1 MRILSAIAGAAMA
14 AFIASSPASADS
26 QLAERIMQLTRG
38 STWRPVATVPLNFPT
53 HHPQGMVRVGER
65 FFVTSVEIIEATQR
79 YPQLRDGLD
88 RSAGRGRGH
97 LFEIDLQGNLK
108 RQIVLGEGDVY
119 HPGGIDYDGRS
130 IWVPVAEYRPNSR
143 AIVYRVDPTS
153 LEAVEVLRAAD
164 HIGGVVRD
172 TETNTLHGVSWGSRR
187 FYRWTLDASG
197 RATNASEPPER
208 LRTLNPSH
216 YIDYQDCH
224 FLGDHRMLCGGLTEY
239 RRTPDAPMFAL
250 GGVDIVDLTSGRAVF
265 QVPTLLWTERGNAMN
280 RNPFWAE
287 VRDVAGA
294 AGLRFYFIPEDD
306 ADSRLYVY
314 DVTP

>member
-1 MRILSAIAGAAMA
+1 MTMFRVVAAAVAAAVMSSA
-14 AFIASSPASADS
+14 ASAQS
-26 QLAERIMQLTRG
+26 PLVERVMQLTRG
-38 STWRPVATVPLNFPT
+38 SAWRPVAALPLNFPT

-65 FFVTSVEIIEATQR
+65 LFVSSVEIIEPTQR
-79 YPQLRDGLD
+79 YPAPRDGMD

-97 LFEIDLQGNLK
+97 LFEIDLEGNLK
-108 RQIVLGEGDVY
+108 RQVTLGEGDVY
-119 HPGGIDYDGRS
+119 HPGGIDFDGSS

-143 AIVYRVDPTS
+143 AIVYRVDPAS
-153 LEAVEVLRAAD
+153 LAVSEVLRAAD

-187 FYRWTLDASG
+187 FYRWTLDAQQ
-197 RATNASEPPER
+197 RATNAGEPPER
-208 LRTLNPSH
+208 LRTLNPAH

-224 FLGDHRMLCGGLTEY
+224 YVGARRMLCGGLVEY
-239 RRTPDAPMFAL
+239 RRAPDAPVFAL
-250 GGVDIVDLTSGRAVF
+250 GGVELVDLVAGRPLF
-265 QVPTLLWTERGNAMN
+265 QVPVPLWTARGNAMA

-287 VRDVAGA
+287 PQG

>member
-1 MRILSAIAGAAMA
+1 MFRKLAVALVAASVVSAVIAPGARAE
-14 AFIASSPASADS
+14 SP
-26 QLAERIMQLTRG
+26 LAERIMQLTRG
-38 STWRPVATVPLNFPT
+38 SQWRPVASLPLNFPT
-53 HHPQGMVRVGER
+53 HHPQGMVRVGDR
-65 FFVTSVEIIEATQR
+65 FYVTSVEIIEATQR
-79 YPQLRDGLD
+79 YPALRDGLD

-97 LFEIDLQGNLK
+97 LFEIDLQGNLQ
-108 RQIVLGEGDVY
+108 RQITLGEGDVY
-119 HPGGIDYDGRS
+119 HPGGIDYDGRN

-143 AIVYRVDPTS
+143 AIVYRVDPAS
-153 LEAVEVLRAAD
+153 LQATEVLRAAD

-172 TETNTLHGVSWGSRR
+172 TESNTLHGVSWGSRR
-187 FYRWTLDASG
+187 LYRWTLDANL
-197 RATNASEPPER
+197 RATNASDPPER
-208 LRTLNPSH
+208 LRTLNVSH

-224 FLGDHRMLCGGLTEY
+224 YLGDHRMLCGGLVEY
-239 RRTPDAPMFAL
+239 RRNPDAPMFAL
-250 GGVDIVDLTSGRAVF
+250 GGVEIVDLPSGRPIF

-287 VRDVAGA
+287 VHE